1 MGQSQHSPLQKH
13 NGNILRPAS
22 LIGLLAGE
30 QSSKKQQPLRPER
43 RQHNWTGVSSIS
55 RQESICNP
63 PYAHPKSQG
72 SSAANSDTRRQDARD
87 LFEEYGVRP
96 PLGWLSE
103 DSARSSHRHGS
114 ELEVKICHAC
124 HLMVPDRKE
133 CGSCGHDSCL
143 KCSKKSPF
151 EPPSLGN
158 ITESES
164 FRDGRCGSTEHRSA
178 PHYPVTTVPIAV
190 HPHRHRSNDGASTPR
205 VSIRSEARDDP
216 VKPMSSTLEGLDNGL
231 PGRRKTSVDISDHV
245 AKNPFIQA
253 DRNKEALSPTT
264 SNMNAKAKGSP
275 HLSNCVPRRH
285 MGYSHEGPLR
295 LVLSS
300 ALDQRESQIYS
311 RDDSGQQSVPEQLV
325 SRDDSSTKSSARG
338 YQRDCL
344 DSLEDPLEKKIHQL
358 CHHGE
363 DLYNSQHIL
372 EHLAAGSSSLHGETV
387 ASRRTLASEPQEEQ
401 AQSSESAGHRVHSLA
416 DDEVGQPTCFELHEL
431 DIDNK
436 ISLKRQPTRSRLH
449 SLSVDQLG
457 VEQRLARHSLLQ
469 DPMVDVELSPK
480 SPAVGDH
487 LMSRA
492 QDWHRSYSW
501 RPHTPTFELPAS
513 KLPISAQKSRKTA
526 IRKPASPGF
535 KPPSPKAW
543 LNRTSSRDN
552 TLRNTIRWVHDDD
565 MQVRPRYS
573 TQEISRI
580 SRDRD
585 CKLFEELRHHE
596 GHDFAEEK
604 PEQWPRLRRVDK
616 PVTEAK
622 LHSAHAT
629 KAPWVDHTLRKV
641 THENGEYTHD
651 AKRSEQPQ
659 WRQRLRKV
667 DQPIAQNV
675 TKKPTSSV
683 PQWRHSLSRV
693 PTQTHFKG
701 NIQEGDDCGHC
712 HPSQASQATSSTH
725 DESAG
730 VCLVLDQG
738 ESGNTQHVITS
749 QSNQA
754 HGRDQIIDQSFST
767 PSRLRLRDLEHS
779 LARQSAEDL
788 LQSQRH
794 SPGRRPSSV
803 VSQDILR
810 KEANLSTIHNPR
822 PMLALD
828 HTCE

>member
-1 MGQSQHSPLQKH
+1 M
-13 NGNILRPAS
+13 
-22 LIGLLAGE
+22 
-30 QSSKKQQPLRPER
+30 
-43 RQHNWTGVSSIS
+43 
-55 RQESICNP
+55 
-63 PYAHPKSQG
+63 
-72 SSAANSDTRRQDARD
+72 
-87 LFEEYGVRP
+87 RP
-96 PLGWLSE
+96 PHGWLSE
-103 DSARSSHRHGS
+103 ESSWGSHRHGS

-143 KCSKKSPF
+143 KCSRKSPF
-151 EPPSLGN
+151 EPPTLRV

-164 FRDGRCGSTEHRSA
+164 FRDGRCRSTEHRDVH
-178 PHYPVTTVPIAV
+178 HYPVATVPIVV
-190 HPHRHRSNDGASTPR
+190 HPHGHRSNDGASTPR
-205 VSIRSEARDDP
+205 ASIRSEALDDP
-216 VKPMSSTLEGLDNGL
+216 VESMSSTLEGLDNGP
-231 PGRRKTSVDISDHV
+231 PGRRKTSIEISDHV
-245 AKNPFIQA
+245 AKNPFAQA
-253 DRNKEALSPTT
+253 DRNKEALPPTT
-264 SNMNAKAKGSP
+264 SNMYAKAKRYP
-275 HLSNCVPRRH
+275 PLSNCVPRRH
-285 MGYSHEGPLR
+285 MRYSDEGPLR
-295 LVLSS
+295 LGLSS
-300 ALDQRESQIYS
+300 TLDQRQCYTDSK
-311 RDDSGQQSVPEQLV
+311 DDSVQQNVSEQLASCDDV
-325 SRDDSSTKSSARG
+325 SSNNSSARG
-338 YQRDCL
+338 QQRDCL

-358 CHHGE
+358 YHHGE
-363 DLYNSQHIL
+363 DLYHSQHIL
-372 EHLAAGSSSLHGETV
+372 EHLAAGSSSVHAKTV
-387 ASRRTLASEPQEEQ
+387 ASRRKPASEPREDRTQCEGER
-401 AQSSESAGHRVHSLA
+401 SLKIHSLA
-416 DDEVGQPTCFELHEL
+416 DDELGEPTCSELHEL
-431 DIDNK
+431 DIGNEV
-436 ISLKRQPTRSRLH
+436 SLKRQPTRSRLH
-449 SLSVDQLG
+449 SLSADQLG

-469 DPMVDVELSPK
+469 DPIVDVELSPK